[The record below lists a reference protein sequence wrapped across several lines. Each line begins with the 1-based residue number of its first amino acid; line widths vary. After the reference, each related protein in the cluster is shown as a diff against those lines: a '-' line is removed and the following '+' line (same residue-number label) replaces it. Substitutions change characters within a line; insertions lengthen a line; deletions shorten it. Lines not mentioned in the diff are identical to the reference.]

1 SSDDEVN
8 LIQAGR
14 NYGWPHVAGFRD
26 DKAYVY
32 ANWSASTVPCRS
44 LPGGAAIPPSVP
56 QTSETAWSHPAF
68 APPLRT
74 FFTVETGSETAG
86 LGTATIAP
94 GGLAVYAAA
103 DGGIPGWND
112 SLLVLSLVRGT
123 VYRLRLAA
131 DG

>member
-1 SSDDEVN
+1 MT
-8 LIQAGR
+8 
-14 NYGWPHVAGFRD
+14 
-26 DKAYVY
+26 Y
-32 ANWSASTVPCRS
+32 AS
-44 LPGGAAIPPSVP
+44 L
-56 QTSETAWSHPAF
+56 
-68 APPLRT
+68 
-74 FFTVETGSETAG
+74 ETGSETAG

-131 DG
+131 DGRSVEGDPIEMLRSANRYRDVAINPDGRSVYLATDPTGPVRVAGAPVSQNLTNPGAILEFRYVGR